1 MQRSLEEHI
10 QRMVLGT
17 AQLGSEYG
25 IANRGETPTGEK
37 SLRILKTAW
46 EAGIRYVDTAPGYSS
61 EAIIGKFARAEGVQ
75 DDIRISTKIPSLGSV
90 KEWKDFVQDSI
101 EASFKSL
108 GANRI
113 EVLFFHD
120 PKDAMLLFSHAD
132 FFEKLMAS
140 FPIGSLGVSVYEPQ
154 EVHTMDGC
162 GFDLAIQFPFNVL
175 DRRFE
180 KNAIREGK
188 RFGRSIFLQ
197 GLLAGMLL
205 REDAPVP
212 LKELHAAIFADCGI
226 NGVSALQISFAYVAA
241 SDAIDFF
248 LVGVDS
254 EKQLNDILSLDLS
267 LDKTFDQYA
276 SRWRS
281 LTADKWLDPRKWSQI

>member
-1 MQRSLEEHI
+1 MNEHI

-17 AQLGSEYG
+17 AQLGSKYG
-25 IANRGETPTGEK
+25 IANRGEAPTGNNALQI
-37 SLRILKTAW
+37 LRTAW
-46 EAGIRYVDTAPGYSS
+46 EVGIRYVDTAPGYGS
-61 EAIIGKFARAEGVQ
+61 EAIIGEFIRAEGVQ
-75 DDIRISTKIPSLGSV
+75 DDIRILTKIPSLRSV

-108 GANRI
+108 CAERI

-120 PKDAMLLFSHAD
+120 PKDALLLFTHAD
-132 FFEKLMAS
+132 FFKELLGS
-140 FPIGSLGVSVYEPQ
+140 FPIKALGVSVYEPK
-154 EVHTMDGC
+154 EVQRMNGC

-180 KNAIREGK
+180 RNAILVGK
-188 RFGRSIFLQ
+188 RFGRSVFLQ
-197 GLLAGMLL
+197 GLLAGASL
-205 REDAPVP
+205 REEAPIP
-212 LKELHAAIFADCGI
+212 LHELHTAISADCKI
-226 NGVSALQISFAYVAA
+226 YGVSALQISLAYVAN

-254 EKQLNDILSLDLS
+254 DRQLKDLLSLDLD
-267 LDKTFDQYA
+267 LPETLEKMA

-281 LTADKWLDPRKWSQI
+281 LVADKWLDPTKWN